1 MSWMKIIIIG
11 AGKVG
16 FTLAQ
21 RLSREK
27 HDIVVIEKDNERR
40 DIVDRYLDVMTIVG
54 NGASPRILEIAGVKT
69 SDLLIA
75 VTDLDEVNMIAC
87 MLAKKIGAKIT
98 IARVRDP
105 EYAESQDF
113 FTNTIGIDYIINPE
127 LVTAFEISKV
137 LKIPAALDVED
148 YANGKV
154 QLIEMRVDP
163 DSKIIGKQLKDAVLP
178 PSVLIAAILRNDKI
192 IIPRGNDI
200 INKGDIVFLIGQ
212 TESMEKAEAIIGTVL
227 PPVKKVMILGG
238 GRVGLYLAKILESYN
253 MDIKLIENN
262 LEQCEYLASQLDKT
276 LVLHGDGT
284 DLDLL
289 NEESAGDTDAFISLT
304 NDDKTNFLIATLAK
318 ELGAKKTIIQV
329 KRSDY
334 ISIMERVAG
343 IDVCVSPRIITAA
356 FILRLVRRGEVVS
369 VTLLENEKAEAIE
382 LQVKCPAPYLD
393 IPLEKVNFPRDTLI
407 GAIVRNEKVLI
418 PNGQDVIKLGDKVI
432 VFALPQQVPKI
443 ESFFAQKAKRRK

>member
-1 MSWMKIIIIG
+1 
-11 AGKVG
+11 
-16 FTLAQ
+16 
-21 RLSREK
+21 
-27 HDIVVIEKDNERR
+27 
-40 DIVDRYLDVMTIVG
+40 MTIVG

-212 TESMEKAEAIIGTVL
+212 TESMEKAEAIIEL
-227 PPVKKVMILGG
+227 
-238 GRVGLYLAKILESYN
+238 SYHLSKGN
-253 MDIKLIENN
+253 DFRRW
-262 LEQCEYLASQLDKT
+262 
-276 LVLHGDGT
+276 
-284 DLDLL
+284 
-289 NEESAGDTDAFISLT
+289 AG
-304 NDDKTNFLIATLAK
+304 
-318 ELGAKKTIIQV
+318 
-329 KRSDY
+329 
-334 ISIMERVAG
+334 
-343 IDVCVSPRIITAA
+343 
-356 FILRLVRRGEVVS
+356 RLVS
-369 VTLLENEKAEAIE
+369 SKN
-382 LQVKCPAPYLD
+382 
-393 IPLEKVNFPRDTLI
+393 
-407 GAIVRNEKVLI
+407 
-418 PNGQDVIKLGDKVI
+418 
-432 VFALPQQVPKI
+432 
-443 ESFFAQKAKRRK
+443 S

>member
-1 MSWMKIIIIG
+1 
-11 AGKVG
+11 
-16 FTLAQ
+16 
-21 RLSREK
+21 
-27 HDIVVIEKDNERR
+27 
-40 DIVDRYLDVMTIVG
+40 
-54 NGASPRILEIAGVKT
+54 
-69 SDLLIA
+69 
-75 VTDLDEVNMIAC
+75 
-87 MLAKKIGAKIT
+87 
-98 IARVRDP
+98 
-105 EYAESQDF
+105 
-113 FTNTIGIDYIINPE
+113 
-127 LVTAFEISKV
+127 
-137 LKIPAALDVED
+137 
-148 YANGKV
+148 
-154 QLIEMRVDP
+154 
-163 DSKIIGKQLKDAVLP
+163 
-178 PSVLIAAILRNDKI
+178 
-192 IIPRGNDI
+192 
-200 INKGDIVFLIGQ
+200 
-212 TESMEKAEAIIGTVL
+212 
-227 PPVKKVMILGG
+227 
-238 GRVGLYLAKILESYN
+238 

>member
-1 MSWMKIIIIG
+1 
-11 AGKVG
+11 
-16 FTLAQ
+16 
-21 RLSREK
+21 
-27 HDIVVIEKDNERR
+27 
-40 DIVDRYLDVMTIVG
+40 
-54 NGASPRILEIAGVKT
+54 
-69 SDLLIA
+69 
-75 VTDLDEVNMIAC
+75 MIA
-87 MLAKKIGAKIT
+87 KKFGAKIT
-98 IARVRDP
+98 IARVRNP
-105 EYAESQDF
+105 EYAECQDL

-127 LVTAFEISKV
+127 LVTALEISKV

-289 NEESAGDTDAFISLT
+289 NEESAGSTDAFISLT

-334 ISIMERVAG
+334 IPIMERVAG
-343 IDVCVSPRIITAA
+343 IDVCVSPRTITAA
-356 FILRLVRRGEVVS
+356 FILKLVRRGEVVS
-369 VTLLENEKAEAIE
+369 VSLLESEKAEAIE
-382 LQVKCPAPYLD
+382 LEVKSPAPYLNV
-393 IPLEKVNFPRDTLI
+393 PLQKVNFPNDTLI
-407 GAIVRNEKVLI
+407 GAIVREGEVLI
-418 PNGQDVIKLGDKVI
+418 PNGQDAIKLGDRLI
-432 VFALPQQVPKI
+432 IIALPQQVPKI
-443 ESFFAQKAKRRK
+443 ESFFAQKAERRK